1 MSARFA
7 SFRAAFS
14 KDLSRRLADWTSLA
28 IWITIPL
35 AMGFLLK
42 LTFGGPSGGT
52 PRAKLLICL
61 EQNEGLLPW
70 LLENA
75 VDGSAGGPP
84 VVLEIVD
91 SEAEGLARIESNEAS
106 AFLALPNSFLLDLID
121 GEAHEFE
128 LVTNPARS
136 FSPQLIE
143 DTLALLIEAS
153 FRMQNW
159 LGPGLDSFRRELV
172 SATEEGRAPNTFAI
186 AAFAGL
192 VQGRMEEADQL
203 LFPPVLQLA
212 LEDEPDADAPP
223 ELSFTELFFPSLL
236 LLSLLFLGSGLSEDL
251 WAEKSGGTLRRSLS
265 LPHGGL
271 GLVLGKLASCG
282 LLLGLVALSGVLV
295 ARFVFRIDLD
305 QPVAGALWATLAAL
319 AGTSVLFAVQTFTKT
334 QRASSLV
341 ANLVILPV
349 AMLGGCF
356 FPFEAM
362 PSGLAEI
369 GRVTPAGWALT
380 RLRELF
386 SEPVALSQFAAPAG
400 LLVSV
405 GALGVFVTLRRIEG
419 PFGFGGES

>member
-7 SFRAAFS
+7 SFRAAFA
-14 KDLSRRLADWTSLA
+14 KDVSRRLADWTSLA
-28 IWITIPL
+28 IWIAIPL

-42 LTFGGPSGGT
+42 LTFGGPSAGA
-52 PRAKLLICL
+52 PRAKLLVYL
-61 EQNEGLLPW
+61 EQSEGVLPW
-70 LLENA
+70 LLEN
-75 VDGSAGGPP
+75 VLDGSAGGPP
-84 VVLEIVD
+84 VVVELVG
-91 SEAEGLARIESNEAS
+91 SEAEGLARIESNEVS

-121 GEAHEFE
+121 GQAHEFE

-153 FRMQNW
+153 FRLQSW
-159 LGPGLDSFRRELV
+159 LGPGLDTFRRELV
-172 SATEEGRAPNTFAI
+172 SATEQSRAPNTLAL

-192 VQGRMEEADQL
+192 IQGRMEQAGEL
-203 LFPPVLQLA
+203 LLPPVLQLA
-212 LEDEPDADAPP
+212 FEDESSAGAPP
-223 ELSFTELFFPSLL
+223 ELSFTKLFFPSLL

-265 LPHGGL
+265 LPHGGF

-319 AGTSVLFAVQTFTKT
+319 AGTSVLFAVQTFAKT

-341 ANLVILPV
+341 ANLVILPL

-369 GRVTPAGWALT
+369 GRVTPAGWVLV

-386 SEPVALSQFAAPAG
+386 GDPVALSQFAAPAA

-405 GALGVFVTLRRIEG
+405 GALGAFVTLRRIEG
-419 PFGFGGES
+419 SFGFGGEA